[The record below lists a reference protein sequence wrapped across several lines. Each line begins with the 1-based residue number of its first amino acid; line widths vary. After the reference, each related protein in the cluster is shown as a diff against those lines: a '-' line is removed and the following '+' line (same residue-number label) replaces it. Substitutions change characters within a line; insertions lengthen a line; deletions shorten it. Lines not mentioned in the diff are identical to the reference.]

1 MRWLGFPGIYG
12 LHNFPLSVQ
21 CPSLT
26 VNYMVTLSRGSK
38 VDNLVFMKK
47 VYLNRRRTSAKRK
60 RKFFASESLS
70 CRCTW
75 AWFKMKYSWLPSRQA
90 MLLLF
95 SREVVSNSLRPHGL
109 HAERQ
114 ASLSLTTSQSLLKFT
129 TIESVMSPNHFI
141 LCLPL
146 LFLPSILPS
155 IRAFSSESALWMRWP
170 KIWEFQL
177 QHQSFQWIFRV
188 DFF

>member
-21 CPSLT
+21 CLSFT

-47 VYLNRRRTSAKRK
+47 VYLNRRTSAKRK

-95 SREVVSNSLRPHGL
+95 SREVVSNSVRPHGL
-109 HAERQ
+109 RAECQ
-114 ASLSLTTSQSLLKFT
+114 ASLSFTTSTVIVLGCH
-129 TIESVMSPNHFI
+129 E
-141 LCLPL
+141 PL
-146 LFLPSILPS
+146 HSYKVVNLIMCS
-155 IRAFSSESALWMRWP
+155 IRSTDGLFPYLSPSSWASLFPE
-170 KIWEFQL
+170 IW
-177 QHQSFQWIFRV
+177 
-188 DFF
+188 

>member
-21 CPSLT
+21 CLSFT

-47 VYLNRRRTSAKRK
+47 VYLNRRTSAKRK

-95 SREVVSNSLRPHGL
+95 SREVVSNSVRPHGL
-109 HAERQ
+109 RAECQ
-114 ASLSLTTSQSLLKFT
+114 ASLSFTTSQSLLKFMT
-129 TIESVMSPNHFI
+129 VESVTSPNHFI
-141 LCLPL
+141 LCCPL
-146 LFLPSILPS
+146 LLLPSILPS
-155 IRAFSSESALWMRWP
+155 IRVFSSESALWIRWP
-170 KIWEFQL
+170 KNWEFQL
-177 QHQSFQWIFRV
+177 QHQSFQLIFRV